1 MSFWGKQYWKKTLNE
16 GDIKLKNWKVEI
28 EDTAVK
34 KQKGWG
40 TVIENGGGKFL
51 KSTFMN
57 RYIAILFQAGIA
69 IKKCNVSHCEYGMP
83 ISKRISDPVVLESS
97 SFT

>member
-16 GDIKLKNWKVEI
+16 GGIKLKNWKVEI

-57 RYIAILFQAGIA
+57 RYNEILFQAGIA

>member
-1 MSFWGKQYWKKTLNE
+1 MSFCGKQYWKKTLNE

-57 RYIAILFQAGIA
+57 RYNEILFQAGIA

>member
-1 MSFWGKQYWKKTLNE
+1 MSFCGKQYWKKTLNE

-51 KSTFMN
+51 KSTFMD
-57 RYIAILFQAGIA
+57 RYNAILFQAGIA

-83 ISKRISDPVVLESS
+83 ISKRISDPVVLESN

>member
-1 MSFWGKQYWKKTLNE
+1 MSFCGKQYWKKTLNE

-51 KSTFMN
+51 KSTFMD
-57 RYIAILFQAGIA
+57 RYNAILFQAGIA

>member
-1 MSFWGKQYWKKTLNE
+1 MSFCGKQYWKKTLNE

-57 RYIAILFQAGIA
+57 WYNEILFQAGIA

>member
-1 MSFWGKQYWKKTLNE
+1 MSFCGKQYWKKTLNE

-57 RYIAILFQAGIA
+57 RYTAILFQAGIA

-83 ISKRISDPVVLESS
+83 ISKRISDPVVLESN

>member
-1 MSFWGKQYWKKTLNE
+1 MSFCGKQYWKKTLNE

-51 KSTFMN
+51 KSTFMD
-57 RYIAILFQAGIA
+57 RYNAILFQAGIA

-83 ISKRISDPVVLESS
+83 ISKRISDPVVLEYN

>member
-1 MSFWGKQYWKKTLNE
+1 MSFCGKQYWKKTLNE

-51 KSTFMN
+51 KSTFMD
-57 RYIAILFQAGIA
+57 RYNAILFQAGIA

-83 ISKRISDPVVLESS
+83 INKRISDPVVLESS

>member
-1 MSFWGKQYWKKTLNE
+1 
-16 GDIKLKNWKVEI
+16 
-28 EDTAVK
+28 
-34 KQKGWG
+34 
-40 TVIENGGGKFL
+40 
-51 KSTFMN
+51 MN
-57 RYIAILFQAGIA
+57 RYNEILFQAGIA

>member
-51 KSTFMN
+51 KSTFMD
-57 RYIAILFQAGIA
+57 RYNAILFQAGIA

>member
-1 MSFWGKQYWKKTLNE
+1 MSFCGKQYWKKTLNE

-51 KSTFMN
+51 KATFMD
-57 RYIAILFQAGIA
+57 RYNAILFQAGIA

-83 ISKRISDPVVLESS
+83 ISKRISDPVVLESN